1 LDPELVG
8 EVLGVMRGLAEEG
21 RTMLVVT
28 HEMSFARE
36 VSNKLIFLHQGL
48 VEEQGDPKQVFAHPS
63 SERFKQFI
71 SSSY

>member
-1 LDPELVG
+1 
-8 EVLGVMRGLAEEG
+8 MRELAEEG

-36 VSNKLIFLHQGL
+36 VSNQLLFLHQGK
-48 VEEQGDPKQVFAHPS
+48 VEEQGCPKELFAHPS

-71 SSSY
+71 ASVY